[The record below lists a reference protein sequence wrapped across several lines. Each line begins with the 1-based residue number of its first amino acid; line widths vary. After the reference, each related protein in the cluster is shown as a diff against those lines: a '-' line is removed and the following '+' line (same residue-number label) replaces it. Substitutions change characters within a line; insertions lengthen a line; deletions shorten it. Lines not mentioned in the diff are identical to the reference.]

1 MIFDSDKNC
10 TVCPLACG
18 ADRAVSCGACGVGGT
33 NGIGERDPYTTAFVA
48 RAARHFYEEPSI
60 SGTRGSGAIFF
71 SGCNL
76 ACCFCQN
83 KDISASIKGIPMDAE
98 ELVSTMLRLQS
109 LGAHNINLVTPTPHL
124 KLLKKSI
131 PIAKASGLIIPI
143 VYNTNA
149 YETVESVSQLEGLV
163 DVYLPDLKYV
173 STKLS
178 SDYSSR
184 DDYFSF
190 ASSAIKEMFRQ
201 CGKLKTDE
209 NGIAVSG
216 TIIRHLVLPGSID
229 ETRRVLDF
237 IAENF
242 PIDINISLMR
252 QYTPISGMKPPLDRK
267 LLKREYDR
275 AVDYAV
281 SLGFS
286 NLLIQHASSADSGFT
301 PSFDG
306 FLE

>member
-1 MIFDSDKNC
+1 MIDSDKYC
-10 TVCPLACG
+10 TVCPLSCG
-18 ADRAVSCGACGVGGT
+18 ADRAVSCGACGVGTT
-33 NGIGERDPYTTAFVA
+33 NAIGDRDPYTTAFVA
-48 RAARHFYEEPSI
+48 RAARHFYEEPTI
-60 SGTRGSGAIFF
+60 SGTCGSGAIFF

-83 KDISASIKGIPMDAE
+83 KDISASIKGVPMDAA
-98 ELVSTMLRLQS
+98 ELADTMLRLQS

-131 PIAKASGLIIPI
+131 PIARRSGLHIPI

-149 YETVESVSQLEGLV
+149 YETVESVSRLEGLV
-163 DVYLPDLKYV
+163 DIYLPDLKYV
-173 STKLS
+173 SSELS
-178 SDYSSR
+178 LAYSSR
-184 DDYFSF
+184 GDYFSF
-190 ASSAIKEMFRQ
+190 ASAAIKEMFRQ
-201 CGKLKTDE
+201 CGKLKTNE

-216 TIIRHLVLPGSID
+216 IIIRHLVLPGSID

-237 IAENF
+237 IADNF
-242 PIDINISLMR
+242 PLDIDISLMR
-252 QYTPISGMKPPLDRK
+252 QYTPIPGMKPPLDRK

-286 NLLIQHASSADSGFT
+286 NLLIQGSSSANSVFT
-301 PSFDG
+301 PLFDG